1 MEELLGLSS
10 EDEKKISYNYNR
22 LEAVDAVLNQEYQ
35 LAFIV
40 SPVKAEIIKEIADVG
55 DRMPRKSTYFYPKL
69 PSGLIINRLV

>member
-10 EDEKKISYNYNR
+10 DEEIRISYNYNR
-22 LEAVDAVLNQEYQ
+22 QDAVNCILNNDYQ
-35 LAFIV
+35 LAFIIK
-40 SPVKAEIIKEIADVG
+40 PVNGTTIKAIADAG